1 MATSDTTR
9 QYYISQSD
17 KYNSFDDVAREYLDK
32 KLKATQYVDFGVKFN
47 KNPNTN
53 DLAVLRGD
61 NAVRQSIKNLIRTNR
76 FERYMRP
83 DVGCDL
89 TKLLF
94 EPSNQITEIRIKELI
109 SETIKNHEKR
119 AILKNI
125 DVKSVR
131 DGLCYDITIVFAIKG
146 SDKPVTFT
154 TFLETNQG

>member
-17 KYNSFDDVAREYLDK
+17 KYNAFDDVARDHLNK
-32 KLKATQYVDFGVKFN
+32 RLKATQYVDFGIKFN

-53 DLAVLRGD
+53 DIAILRGD
-61 NAVRQSIKNLIRTNR
+61 NAVKQSVKNLIRTNR

-94 EPSNQITEIRIKELI
+94 EPSNQITEIRIKEVI
-109 SETIKNHEKR
+109 TETIKNHEKR
-119 AILKNI
+119 AILNNVN
-125 DVKSVR
+125 VKSVR
-131 DGLCYDITIVFAIKG
+131 DGLGYDISIVFSIKG

>member
-1 MATSDTTR
+1 
-9 QYYISQSD
+9 
-17 KYNSFDDVAREYLDK
+17 
-32 KLKATQYVDFGVKFN
+32 
-47 KNPNTN
+47 
-53 DLAVLRGD
+53 
-61 NAVRQSIKNLIRTNR
+61 
-76 FERYMRP
+76 MRP
-83 DVGCDL
+83 DVGCDI

-131 DGLCYDITIVFAIKG
+131 DGLGYDITIVFAIKG

-154 TFLETNQG
+154 TFLETNRG

>member
-1 MATSDTTR
+1 MATQDTTR

-17 KYNSFDDVAREYLDK
+17 NYNQFDDVAKDYLEK
-32 KLKATQYVDFGVKFN
+32 KLKSTQYTDFGVKFN

-53 DLAVLRGD
+53 DIAVLRGD
-61 NAVRQSIKNLIRTNR
+61 NAVKQCIKNLIRTNR

-94 EPSNQITEIRIKELI
+94 EPANQVTEIRIKEII
-109 SETIKNHEKR
+109 SETVRNYEKR
-119 AILKNI
+119 AILKNVS
-125 DVKSVR
+125 VKSVR
-131 DGLCYDITIVFAIKG
+131 DGLGYDITIVFAIKG
-146 SDKPVTFT
+146 SDNPVTFT